1 MIDQPPRLEKV
12 TIYLSGEYRAQ
23 REEPPFLNLCAA
35 VGCEI
40 MLSKDVQCNITND
53 LKSA

>member
-1 MIDQPPRLEKV
+1 MIDQPPRLKKV